1 MPVMFIKSKSQ
12 KAKDATITAGKIV
25 LMIFYK
31 PFRCVKKNNMK
42 RHFLYPL
49 MFILLVL
56 FSCKKNKEENKGPE
70 LGTCKPVPATGSLSQ
85 ASATAPFVYKTADGW
100 TITIKLRDYIR
111 VEHDTYSQYNLELW
125 GVLETGELSGNH
137 ENLNGKHLKDRLTN
151 KRSII
156 LPGGTKITM
165 HVKGSFYSQLTMV
178 SIYDGAAAHHINAL
192 CGVLEYSGS
201 NIAISQQLDNQQADG
216 ETASFEISDNGLL
229 FVNIYNEDSP
239 GNKITER
246 VLLGELFKSNPTRV
260 NDYFDDP
267 RLGHT

>member
-1 MPVMFIKSKSQ
+1 
-12 KAKDATITAGKIV
+12 
-25 LMIFYK
+25 
-31 PFRCVKKNNMK
+31 MK
-42 RHFLYPL
+42 WHVLYPVI
-49 MFILLVL
+49 FIMVTF
-56 FSCKKNKEENKGPE
+56 FSCKKTKNENKGIQ
-70 LGTCKPVPATGSLSQ
+70 LGTCKSVPATGSLSQ

-111 VEHDTYSQYNLELW
+111 VQHDTYSHYNLELW

-165 HVKGSFYSQLTMV
+165 HVKDNYYSQLTVV
-178 SIYDGAAAHHINAL
+178 SIYDGAQAHHINAL

-201 NIAISQQLDNQQADG
+201 DMAISQQLDDQQADG
-216 ETASFEISDNGLL
+216 ETAGFEISDSGLL
-229 FVNIYNEDSP
+229 LVNIYNEDSP

-246 VLLGELFKSNPTRV
+246 VLLGELLKNSPNLI